1 MESYKFEKQ
10 YDFNSIFIISVNL
23 YGQDDNFNLETSP
36 VLPALIRKMHLAKC
50 LENNDWDSIRKD
62 LDKRPIENIDG
73 KSSLEDILKILSKYG
88 IEISRRVTPS
98 STEINY
104 TNKDSVNSVSSV
116 VNKKNI
122 SVNSCNSWTNKE
134 TKRLRSSRYNTQS
147 LNIQHKMNRPF
158 IQRST

>member
-1 MESYKFEKQ
+1 
-10 YDFNSIFIISVNL
+10 
-23 YGQDDNFNLETSP
+23 
-36 VLPALIRKMHLAKC
+36 MHLAKC